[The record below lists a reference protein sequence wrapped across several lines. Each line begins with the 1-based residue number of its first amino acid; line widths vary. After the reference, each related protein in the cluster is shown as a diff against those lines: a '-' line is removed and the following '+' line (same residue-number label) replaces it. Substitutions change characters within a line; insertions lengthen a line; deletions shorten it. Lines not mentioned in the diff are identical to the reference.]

1 MKTIKFQT
9 SSPSAES
16 NPKTYNINLKFLD
29 SRSPYIASDSSFDSS
44 TEDRDREPALTKSI
58 SGLTS
63 SSAVTSQSE
72 ATTVIAKES
81 PASEAFPES
90 QIPSPV
96 NEDNI
101 PRSDAPSPD
110 ELLPVPQTVCV
121 VDGLYSV
128 RSPKGHK
135 VLVGVELSPRV
146 SEPVR
151 TTPHQIAHTEC
162 DEVLTTVVD
171 VDLITT
177 QIIRTYSFEADNVEC
192 TCASPV
198 DLLNVLSASSEEREL
213 LPSASSEEREFLN
226 ARSVVGSSSEE
237 LKSGTTSPFYSPS
250 TDSPDMTIANSAK
263 MDKEVWF
270 LRVFWGFYE
279 IFCFSLRLISFWRNI
294 GALRERWKFLGSL
307 IRALGS
313 ASSAGRSI
321 CIIRDRIAIL
331 RFLGFL

>member
-1 MKTIKFQT
+1 MLFC
-9 SSPSAES
+9 
-16 NPKTYNINLKFLD
+16 
-29 SRSPYIASDSSFDSS
+29 RSPYIASDSSFDSS
-44 TEDRDREPALTKSI
+44 TEDRDREPVLTKSI

-72 ATTVIAKES
+72 ATTVITKDS
-81 PASEAFPES
+81 PASEAFPQS

-110 ELLPVPQTVCV
+110 ELLPVPQTICV

-162 DEVLTTVVD
+162 DEVLTTVVEA
-171 VDLITT
+171 DLVTT
-177 QIIRTYSFEADNVEC
+177 QIKRTYSFETETSDNVEC
-192 TCASPV
+192 TCVSPV
-198 DLLNVLSASSEEREL
+198 DLLNVLSASSEERDFL
-213 LPSASSEEREFLN
+213 NPVSASSEERDFVN

-237 LKSGTTSPFYSPS
+237 LKSGTTSPFCSPC

-263 MDKEVWF
+263 MDKEVWLLLILLYRF
-270 LRVFWGFYE
+270 DGLLFCSPRRIFY
-279 IFCFSLRLISFWRNI
+279 WRSI
-294 GALRERWKFLGSL
+294 GALSARSRFPGSP

-313 ASSAGRSI
+313 ASLAEKWI
-321 CIIRDRIAIL
+321 CITRVRIVIRLSLASLSRMYCLIVRPAD
-331 RFLGFL
+331 